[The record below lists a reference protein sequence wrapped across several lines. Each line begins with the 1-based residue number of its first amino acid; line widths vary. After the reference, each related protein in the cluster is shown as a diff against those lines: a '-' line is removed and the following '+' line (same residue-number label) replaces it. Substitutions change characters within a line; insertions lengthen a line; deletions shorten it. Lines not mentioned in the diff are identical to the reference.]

1 MIIHCITLKPPHPMS
16 DPTKEELERIKLQQE
31 IKALKRPFFL
41 RAEFLSIFVS
51 SILGAIA
58 LLVSLNQAN
67 SDELEAIKTEKL
79 ELANEV
85 NNQKAENLKK
95 EALTLQKSIAELSA
109 LEKQLKDSLDLRF
122 QRELLLLEARLKQ
135 IRAYTEN
142 YRMGYANGRLKNRR
156 VNDNIQKFVRPE
168 QEKAF
173 RQWLYSELNR
183 AIDVSINRA
192 IDEIELERK
201 LAEYQNR

>member
-1 MIIHCITLKPPHPMS
+1 MS